1 MLRIGTSGY
10 VYPEWRGAF
19 YPDGLRTAD
28 RFRHYASRF
37 DTVELNAPFYR
48 FPSEAAVEGWRR
60 QAPAG
65 FLYAVKAWRG
75 ITHHRK
81 IAHCERELREVLDR
95 LSGLGPRLG
104 PVLFQ
109 LPPRF
114 RADVDRLRAFVRLLP
129 RGFRYAMEFRD
140 PSWLAPAVYDV
151 LRGGGV
157 AVCRTSTP
165 ELDGPAGVLTADF
178 GYWRLHGRKT
188 WYQGRYGP
196 RELEAFADEI
206 REAGR
211 DAYVYFDNTA
221 DASAVLDA
229 EALRGLLR
237 AG

>member
-19 YPDGLRTAD
+19 YPPGLRTVD
-28 RFRHYASRF
+28 RFPHYAARF

-48 FPSEAAVEGWRR
+48 FPSAAAVDGWRR
-60 QAPAG
+60 QAPPG
-65 FLYAVKAWRG
+65 FVYAMKAWRG

-81 IAHCERELREVLDR
+81 IAHCERELREYLDR
-95 LSGLGPRLG
+95 VAGLGPRLG

-114 RADVDRLRAFVRLLP
+114 QADVDRLRAFVRLLP

-140 PSWLAPAVYDV
+140 PSWMAPAVYDV
-151 LRGGGV
+151 LRGAGV
-157 AVCRTSTP
+157 AAVRTSTP
-165 ELDGPAGVLTADF
+165 ELDGPADVHTGEF
-178 GYWRLHGRKT
+178 GYWRLHGRRT
-188 WYQGRYGP
+188 WYKGRYSA
-196 RELEAFADEI
+196 RELEGFAAEI
-206 REAGR
+206 RRAGR

-221 DASAVLDA
+221 DASAVMDA
-229 EALRGLLR
+229 DALRGLLR